1 MKLAYVNFLGDCSQ
15 LSGVYNKIAGQK
27 KACVEAGIDMDF
39 LLFTYAPPKT
49 QNANGITIVKL
60 KHGKIARNLF
70 AEVARAIVNQCAGF
84 DAVILRSLGRSPL
97 YPLCF
102 ANKPFILI
110 TEHHTLYFEE
120 LKVTRGFFSRA
131 VQKASSRFCLKMSD
145 GIICMTEEIAK
156 DEARHGAAGAPA
168 LVCANGISVENIR
181 QTGFAPFDGKTLNI
195 AIVASHLLPWHG
207 MDRLVESVRAYR
219 GGVRFVLHIIGGVAP
234 GSLKD
239 PGSGNR
245 FVFHGVLSGQQMDS
259 ALSLANIG
267 ASTLGLYTKG
277 MQQACSLKSREY
289 MARGLPFFYAYDDP
303 DIPIDFPFCLKL
315 ENSPDLIDM
324 GRVIDFCHS
333 MNRQTQVSQKMRALA
348 EEKMDW
354 KGKMQ
359 QYQKFAHELVTKR
372 SRA

>member
-27 KACVEAGIDMDF
+27 KACADAGIDMDF
-39 LLFTYAPPKT
+39 LLFTYGAPKT
-49 QNANGITIVKL
+49 QTSTGIQIHRL

-70 AEVARAIVNQCAGF
+70 AEVPRAIVRQCAGF
-84 DAVILRSLGRSPL
+84 DAVILRSLGRTPL

-102 ANKPFILI
+102 ARKPFTLI

-120 LKVTRGFFSRA
+120 LKVSRGLFSRT
-131 VQKASSRFCLKMSD
+131 VQRASSRLCLKMSD
-145 GIICMTEEIAK
+145 GIICMTEEIAR
-156 DEARHGAAGAPA
+156 DEAGHGAAGAPA
-168 LVCANGISVENIR
+168 LVCANGVLVDNIR
-181 QTGFAPFDGKTLNI
+181 QTGFAPFDGRTLNI

-207 MDRLVESVRAYR
+207 MGRLVQSVRAYK
-219 GGVRFVLHIIGGVAP
+219 GCVRFVLHIIGDVAP
-234 GSLKD
+234 GSLED

-245 FVFHGVLSGQQMDS
+245 IEFHGVLSGQQMDD

-277 MQQACSLKSREY
+277 MQQACSLKTREY

-303 DIPIDFPFCLKL
+303 DIPNDFAFCLKL
-315 ENSPDLIDM
+315 KNSPDLIDM
-324 GRVIDFCHS
+324 QGVIDFCAD
-333 MNRQTQVSQKMRALA
+333 MNRQAQVSEKMRALA

-359 QYQKFAHELVTKR
+359 QYQKFAHELAAKR
-372 SRA
+372 SGA

>member
-39 LLFTYAPPKT
+39 LLFTYAPPK
-49 QNANGITIVKL
+49 AEDSNGIIIHTL

-70 AEVARAIVNQCAGF
+70 AEVARGIARQCAGF

-102 ANKPFILI
+102 ANKPFVLI

-120 LKVTRGFFSRA
+120 LKVSRGLFSRI
-131 VQKASSRFCLKMSD
+131 VQRASSRICLKQSD
-145 GIICMTEEIAK
+145 GIICMTEEIAQ
-156 DEARHGAAGAPA
+156 DEAKHGAEGLPA
-168 LVCANGISVENIR
+168 LVCANGISVETVR
-181 QTGFAPFDGKTLNI
+181 KTGFAPFDGKTLNI

-207 MDRLVESVRAYR
+207 MGRLVESVRAYR
-219 GGVRFVLHIIGGVAP
+219 GAVRFVLHIIGDVAP

-239 PGSGNR
+239 PGRGNR
-245 FVFHGVLSGQQMDS
+245 LVFHGVLGGQKMDS
-259 ALSLANIG
+259 ALCLANIG

-277 MQQACSLKSREY
+277 MKQACSLKSREY

-303 DIPIDFPFCLKL
+303 DIPENFPYCLKL
-315 ENSPDLIDM
+315 ENAPDLIDM
-324 GRVIDFCHS
+324 QRVIDFCQRT
-333 MNRQTQVSQKMRALA
+333 NGQAQVSQKMRTLA

-354 KGKMQ
+354 KGKML
-359 QYQKFAHELVTKR
+359 QYQQFAHELVTIR
-372 SRA
+372 SGA